1 MATTNAIPMASNGA
15 SATAIPRSNGDA
27 LEFRFTT
34 EDFAKVRAL
43 IYQHAGINLGTN
55 KIHMVYSRLAR
66 RLRARGLTSF
76 AQYLALI
83 ERDAHE
89 WENFTNSLT
98 TNLTHFFREPHHFDI
113 LRDHV
118 LALRTTRPI
127 NIWCAAASTGEEAY
141 SLAMT
146 LVETFNSLTPPVRI
160 FATDLDTQVLAK
172 AARGVYTLERVEKI
186 DPLKRKRFFLK
197 GHGAQAGFARVR
209 PELQALISFR
219 QLNLLD
225 AHWPVQGPFDAIFCR
240 NVMIY
245 FDKATQYR
253 VLARLAPLLRPDGL
267 LFAGHSESFHHA
279 ADLFRMRGKTVY
291 ALARNMNPLS
301 ASSSRKQHESQ

>member
-1 MATTNAIPMASNGA
+1 MATTMA
-15 SATAIPRSNGDA
+15 TTIPRSNGDA

-34 EDFAKVRAL
+34 EDFAAVRTL
-43 IYQHAGINLGTN
+43 IYQHAGINLGSN

-76 AQYLALI
+76 EQYLALI
-83 ERDAHE
+83 EHDAHE
-89 WENFTNSLT
+89 WESFTNSLT
-98 TNLTHFFREPHHFDI
+98 TNLTHFFREPHHFEI

-118 LALRTTRPI
+118 LSLRTDTRVRATRPL

-141 SLAMT
+141 SIAMT
-146 LVETFNSLTPPVRI
+146 LMETFDSLTPPVRI

-172 AARGVYTLERVEKI
+172 AARGVYTLERAEKV
-186 DPLKRKRFFLK
+186 DPARRKRFFLK

-245 FDKATQYR
+245 FDKPTQYR

-279 ADLFRMRGKTVY
+279 ANLFRMRGKTVY
-291 ALARNMNPLS
+291 ALAQNVNSLS
-301 ASSSRKQHESQ
+301 LQLPGKRYERE

>member
-1 MATTNAIPMASNGA
+1 MPMATTMA
-15 SATAIPRSNGDA
+15 TIPRSNGDA

-34 EDFAKVRAL
+34 RDFDAIRTL
-43 IYQHAGINLGTN
+43 IYRHAGIHLGTN

-76 AQYLALI
+76 EQYLALI

-89 WENFTNSLT
+89 WQNFTNSLT

-113 LRDHV
+113 LREHV
-118 LALRTTRPI
+118 TALRTDIRPSAMRPL

-141 SLAMT
+141 SIAMT
-146 LVETFNSLTPPVRI
+146 LVETFASLTPPLRI
-160 FATDLDTQVLAK
+160 FATDLDTQVLAR
-172 AARGVYTLERVEKI
+172 AARGVYALDRVDKL
-186 DPLKRKRFFLK
+186 DPARRKRFFLK

-225 AHWPVQGPFDAIFCR
+225 ARWPAQGPFDAIFCR

-245 FDKATQYR
+245 FDKPTQYR
-253 VLARLAPLLRPDGL
+253 VLARLAPLLRPEGL

-279 ADLFRMRGKTVY
+279 ADLFRMRGRTVY
-291 ALARNMNPLS
+291 ALARNVNPLS
-301 ASSSRKQHESQ
+301 AQSTGKQRERE